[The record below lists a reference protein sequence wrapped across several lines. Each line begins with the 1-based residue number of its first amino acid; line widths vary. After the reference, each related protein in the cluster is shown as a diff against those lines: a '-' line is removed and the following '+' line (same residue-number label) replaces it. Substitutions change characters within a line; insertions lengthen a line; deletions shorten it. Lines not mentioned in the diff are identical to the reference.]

1 MVQSY
6 KSGKE
11 TMVALTPEAPAAGVF
26 LGVRG
31 TLSA

>member
-11 TMVALTPEAPAAGVF
+11 TVAAVTPEAPTAGVF